1 MKAISDSKKIVAVS
15 ETDEVDSSDNL
26 FKDQNISKPVQND
39 IPDLIFQVV
48 KDPEQKEE
56 AKLLDPYAYNNVLS

>member
-15 ETDEVDSSDNL
+15 ETEEVDSSDHI
-26 FKDQNISKPVQND
+26 FVEKKISFSKPAVEEQNV
-39 IPDLIFQVV
+39 FQVV

-56 AKLLDPYAYNNVLS
+56 AKMMDPYAYNNFLS